1 MIEVRP
7 ASVEDIPAIEKIA
20 RQYRDELGFVRRVG
34 LLEAITRDGL
44 KVATYDDMV
53 IGFAHGHK
61 RRDGITTIREIA
73 VHRDYKHLG
82 AGRAMIDSFD
92 GVLRLKC
99 TTDNQANDFY
109 QRIGF
114 TCIDTEN
121 GRKRE
126 LNVWQRIP
134 KYWGVDYS

>member
-1 MIEVRP
+1 MDSAVTVVL
-7 ASVEDIPAIEKIA
+7 ATVEDIPAIERIA
-20 RQYRDELGFVRRVG
+20 RQYPQGLGFVRRVA
-34 LLEAITRDGL
+34 LLEAISKGNL
-44 KVATYDDMV
+44 KIATYDTQI

-61 RRDGITTIREIA
+61 RRDGITTIREIG

-82 AGRAMIDSFD
+82 AGRSMIDSFA
-92 GVLRLKC
+92 GTLRLKC
-99 TTDNQANDFY
+99 TTDNPANEFY

-126 LNVWQRIP
+126 LNVWQRLA
-134 KYWGVDYS
+134 V